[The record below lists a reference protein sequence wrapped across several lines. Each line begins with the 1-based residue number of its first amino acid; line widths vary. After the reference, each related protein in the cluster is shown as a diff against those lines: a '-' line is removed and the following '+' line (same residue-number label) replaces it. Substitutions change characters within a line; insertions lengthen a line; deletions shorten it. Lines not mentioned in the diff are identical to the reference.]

1 MSDLQCVFHK
11 EIWKHQLFPCLLLLS
26 EELPTWDARVM
37 ALNDAGVTTFY
48 GKRWSKNNLMR
59 LFRSYRNGT
68 GHYSWIEHGSR
79 LRLLEQVIAD
89 TPTND
94 HEPLAA

>member
-1 MSDLQCVFHK
+1 MSDLHCVFHK
-11 EIWKHQLFPCLLLLS
+11 ETWKHQLFPCLLLLS

-59 LFRSYRNGT
+59 LYRSYRNGT
-68 GHYSWIEHGSR
+68 GRYSWVEHGSR
-79 LRLLEQVIAD
+79 LKRLEQVIAD